1 MGKNDRKDKYKEDEM
16 KKYKKGQKDDKK
28 HDDFTHI
35 LENVKAQLQLQE
47 QQQKELQIQL
57 QNQLIK
63 QQDQTSNKILHEITK
78 ISQPHPLQL
87 KSPFSIIDTLDLDL
101 DKKAQIAM
109 FIASSSSNNKNE
121 DETE

>member
-1 MGKNDRKDKYKEDEM
+1 MKEFQVQLQNLLIKQLDETLNKILHEM
-16 KKYKKGQKDDKK
+16 TKISQP
-28 HDDFTHI
+28 
-35 LENVKAQLQLQE
+35 LENIQAQLQLQE

-63 QQDQTSNKILHEITK
+63 QQDQTANKILYEITK
-78 ISQPHPLQL
+78 ISQPQPLQL
-87 KSPFSIIDTLDLDL
+87 KSAFSIIDTLDLDL

-109 FIASSSSNNKNE
+109 LIANSSSSNKNE

>member
-1 MGKNDRKDKYKEDEM
+1 M

-35 LENVKAQLQLQE
+35 LENVKAQLQD

-78 ISQPHPLQL
+78 ISQPQPLQL
-87 KSPFSIIDTLDLDL
+87 KSPFIIIDTLDLDL

-109 FIASSSSNNKNE
+109 FIANSSSNNKNE
-121 DETE
+121 VKLNKEEEAEKAPSFLFES